1 MSNTTVTATGYKNT
15 GYNSINVPDTPALL
29 ESLAANNK
37 VTFPAMDII
46 NIRYLSSIKV
56 KITDGSALS
65 SGDTESYIENIDYMK
80 LTKGNKNAYYA
91 VVGYEPTSYDVYTF
105 FVAYDPW
112 LTNGGTALITKNN
125 VLDGMTVRHH
135 VAKADDKFAKFCEKD
150 DMLVPSEPLRLEHK
164 GYKTV
169 VNADNDKEYV
179 MDADKCVFFSGT
191 TFDGHAFDS
200 TSKKLVRSSLD
211 LSNMGSDSD
220 IEWNKYEIADIT
232 AVAYPKVKALSGQGV
247 NVYVPSG
254 FFSSPSSGS
263 SLTYKCVPSI
273 TMEPYQKYFEA
284 NNYTISQGIAQAR
297 SMGVENS
304 ISASWAVPNGYIVDY
319 GATDGTINRIEG
331 LSMAEGLNFDGSDVY
346 KFKYT
351 VKKPDNTNYTPNN
364 LRIFSGEYNKYCLT
378 AIATGDHAEYLPEEL
393 YGKPDGTAPD
403 GTGNGVPLLGVCVDP
418 RAEGRPYFNYIR
430 LKDAAMYG
438 SDKEVLNFYDGC
450 VAGMEWAESPIQY
463 TTISGK
469 SFRAAN
475 ATMDIDYSY
484 GTSDFFSR
492 ILNAG
497 GVGNYAGVSASS
509 VTGML
514 SSAYGAGFGTN
525 SKGDETFNA
534 GPISKIASIAQN
546 GLSAGAYSLAGG
558 IDDLFGTNIQGSDW
572 FAGMNKEAAADKIRE
587 RQKAYE
593 VAKFKLNNNQ
603 PVSVLAFPF
612 TPTLRDATTNGCAA
626 YRYRPTDNDLIK
638 FDTVLNMYGYKITE
652 PIKAEH
658 FTNRNKYNY
667 LQVAGISFGSGVTN
681 NRDRDMLANMFA
693 TGIRIWH
700 VQPSAAHYKG
710 TANA

>member
-1 MSNTTVTATGYKNT
+1 MPNTTVTATGYKNT
-15 GYNSINVPDTPALL
+15 GYNSINVPDTPDLL
-29 ESLAANNK
+29 ESLTK
-37 VTFPAMDII
+37 VEFPAMDII

-56 KITDGSALS
+56 KVTNGTALS
-65 SGDTESYIENIDYMK
+65 SGDTESYVENIDYMK
-80 LTKGNKNAYYA
+80 LTKGDKNAYYA

-105 FVAYDPW
+105 FVVYDPW
-112 LTNGGTALITKNN
+112 LTNGGTALIGSNN

-150 DMLVPSEPLRLEHK
+150 DMLIPSEPLRLEHK
-164 GYKTV
+164 GYKV
-169 VNADNDKEYV
+169 MPDPDNQKQYV
-179 MDADKCVFFSGT
+179 LDADKCVFLSGT

-200 TSKKLVRSSLD
+200 TSKKMVRSSLD

-220 IEWNKYEIADIT
+220 IEWNTYEIEDIT
-232 AVAYPKVKALSGQGV
+232 AVAYPKVKPLSGQGV

-254 FFSSPSSGS
+254 FFSSPGSGQQ
-263 SLTYKCVPSI
+263 TYKCVPSI

-284 NNYTISQGIAQAR
+284 NNYTVSQGIAQAR

-304 ISASWAVPNGYIVDY
+304 ISASWAVPNGYVIDY
-319 GATDGTINRIEG
+319 SENQGTINRIEG
-331 LSMAEGLNFDGSDVY
+331 LSMATDLKFNGSDVY
-346 KFKYT
+346 RYKYA
-351 VKKPDNTNYTPNN
+351 VKNDDDSTYTPNN
-364 LRIFSGEYNKYCLT
+364 LRIFYGEYNKYCLT
-378 AIATGDHAEYLPEEL
+378 AIATGNHTEYLPEEL
-393 YGKPDGTAPD
+393 YGNLDGTIPSSP
-403 GTGNGVPLLGVCVDP
+403 GTSTPYLGVCVDP
-418 RAEGRPYFNYIR
+418 RAEGRPYFNYLR

-438 SDKEVLNFYDGC
+438 SDTEVLNFYNGC

-469 SFRAAN
+469 SFKAAN
-475 ATMDIDYSY
+475 ATLDIDYSY

-497 GVGNYAGVSASS
+497 GVGNYAGISASS
-509 VTGML
+509 VTGMMT
-514 SSAYGAGFGTN
+514 SSYGAGFGTN
-525 SKGDETFNA
+525 SKGEETFN
-534 GPISKIASIAQN
+534 GNPLSKIASVAQN
-546 GLSAGAYSLAGG
+546 GLSAGTYSLAGAF
-558 IDDLFGTNIQGSDW
+558 DDLFGTNVQGSDW

-587 RQKAYE
+587 RQKDYE

-626 YRYRPTDNDLIK
+626 YRYRPTDKDLKK

-667 LQVAGISFGSGVTN
+667 LQVAGISFGQGVVN

-700 VQPSAAHYKG
+700 VQPDATLYTG
-710 TANA
+710 TNNA